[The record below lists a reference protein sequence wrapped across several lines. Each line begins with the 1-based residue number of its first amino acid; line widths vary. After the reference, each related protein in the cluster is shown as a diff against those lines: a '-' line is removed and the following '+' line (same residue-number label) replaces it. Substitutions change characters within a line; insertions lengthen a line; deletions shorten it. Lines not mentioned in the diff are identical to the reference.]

1 MLKSV
6 AFAGLLAASCAASA
20 ATTWSF
26 EYTGFYDEIGS
37 VFDASRKISG
47 SFTGTDSNNNGIVE
61 QGEISSLLVN
71 GTNYISCAA
80 GSNDYYQCG
89 TYSFNY
95 DVAAKTLDFFAG
107 TSGTDPDGYSM
118 AGHYFQTGQR
128 EEDYQYV
135 AGFYHATTSYAWTD
149 QTEFAISGA
158 VLSGGAVS
166 AVPEPGTWTMLA
178 AGLLL
183 ISGAALRRKDD
194 AVKAQ

>member
-26 EYTGFYDEIGS
+26 EYSGFHDEIAS
-37 VFDASRKISG
+37 TFDSNYRIYG
-47 SFTGTDSNNNGIVE
+47 SFTGADSNSNGIVE

-89 TYSFNY
+89 TYSFSY
-95 DVAAKTLDFFAG
+95 DVAAKKLDFFAG
-107 TSGTDPDGYSM
+107 TSGSDPDGYYM

-149 QTEFAISGA
+149 QTRFAITDS
-158 VLSGGAVS
+158 VLAGGEVS
-166 AVPEPGTWTMLA
+166 AVPEPGTWAMLA

-183 ISGAALRRKDD
+183 VSGAALRRKDD
-194 AVKAQ
+194 AVKAK